1 MLAGR
6 DGGVQRRP
14 VRRPAGLARAL
25 DRRGDRQAAVA
36 VGLHAAQRL
45 DVLRRVAAVARGRA
59 LRRREAVPLFPHADG
74 PGGDAGPFRDVLDG
88 EVVFQCTRVP
98 ARVSTR
104 RPRSP
109 SVTGTRVVDAKVTAA
124 GSVGVVR
131 AVAVAIVAVVT
142 GLYVAV
148 RRLLPTVPDWVR
160 VLREADDSTS
170 MDPSTGAVRSVQSAE
185 VVLPADRIDALWA
198 PVYLER
204 LARTYWDFLT
214 RATFGLV
221 RVYYTDRERF
231 VCLLVPG
238 LKLLTFAA
246 PEYEMDASRGVV
258 RWRIASGIL
267 VARRGREGDGY
278 LEIDVQRRPAG
289 APGQVIVHVEV
300 EVANFFPAI
309 ASTIGRWFYTH
320 TQSRI
325 HVLVTQAFLH
335 SLARLDLA
343 PSKVGRLATFEEVP
357 DPRDPLPL
365 DRPGAASGVS
375 RSARP

>member
-1 MLAGR
+1 M
-6 DGGVQRRP
+6 DP
-14 VRRPAGLARAL
+14 
-25 DRRGDRQAAVA
+25 
-36 VGLHAAQRL
+36 
-45 DVLRRVAAVARGRA
+45 
-59 LRRREAVPLFPHADG
+59 
-74 PGGDAGPFRDVLDG
+74 
-88 EVVFQCTRVP
+88 
-98 ARVSTR
+98 
-104 RPRSP
+104 
-109 SVTGTRVVDAKVTAA
+109 KVTAA
-124 GSVGVVR
+124 GSVPLVR

-148 RRLLPTVPDWVR
+148 RRLRPSIPEWVR
-160 VLREADDSTS
+160 VLREADDSTA

-185 VVLPADRIDALWA
+185 VVLPAGRIDALWA

-231 VCLLVPG
+231 VCLLVPAF
-238 LKLLTFAA
+238 KLLTFHA

-289 APGQVIVHVEV
+289 AAGQVIVHVEV

-309 ASTIGRWFYTH
+309 ASTVGRWFYTH

-343 PSKVGRLATFEEVP
+343 PSRVGRLATLEQVP
-357 DPRDPLPL
+357 DPSDPLPS
-365 DRPGAASGVS
+365 DRPGAPSGVS